1 MKCFNIQ
8 QVGHVFLQH
17 RALYRIVMENNR
29 ENITK
34 WKNKGNPPGSDSR
47 TRQIIRLST
56 HERFGILFKIIEK
69 QQEQINSLLEENY

>member
-1 MKCFNIQ
+1 MSSPIEEKTIAELLSM
-8 QVGHVFLQH
+8 FLDK
-17 RALYRIVMENNR
+17 MEKNR

-69 QQEQINSLLEENY
+69 QQEQINSLLEETN